1 MRKTVLTVMIV
12 LIGHVASF
20 AQQKGV
26 AVHGAENEW
35 EIETPTRAG
44 DARVETFLGRRALM
58 LRNNTHVIRK
68 GIELIDGVIEFDVAP
83 TDQGNFTAVLFRRDS
98 GQNHENVYLRAHK
111 SGNFDAIQ
119 YAPHI
124 KGSATWQ
131 IYPEFNTLAE
141 LPRNRWTHIRIEI
154 RGSGMKLFVNRSAAP
169 ALVVPR
175 LRGGTSKGAV
185 AFWAR
190 VNNQPES
197 WAAAISNVSIRPE
210 PPADQR
216 EAKIATPPPDVLT
229 AWEYSPPVKAQ
240 PAIELSIPQ
249 ITNWQPISVEE
260 SGLVNLTR
268 ALGRQPERS
277 TAYLRTR
284 ITAGARKTVA
294 LDLGFS
300 DEVTVFLNGKPVYSG
315 INAWESRY
323 PGFLAP
329 VKLGDQRIFLD
340 LHEGRNELVLAV
352 TDDQRFGWGIAA
364 AIEDRASITISKTG
378 ALQ

>member
-1 MRKTVLTVMIV
+1 MHKSLLMALIILLGHFAAFAPEKTVPVP
-12 LIGHVASF
+12 
-20 AQQKGV
+20 
-26 AVHGAENEW
+26 GAEDEW
-35 EIETPTRAG
+35 EIENSARAS
-44 DARVETFLGRRALM
+44 DARIETFLGRPALM

-68 GIELIDGVIEFDVAP
+68 GIELFDGVIEFDVAP
-83 TDQGNFTAVLFRRDS
+83 TDQGHFCAVLFRRDS
-98 GQNHENVYLRAHK
+98 AETHENVYLRAHK

-141 LPRNRWTHIRIEI
+141 LPRNRWTHIKIEV
-154 RGSGMKLFVNRSAAP
+154 RGSNMKLFVNQSADP

-190 VNNQPES
+190 VNGKPEI
-197 WAAAISNVSIRPE
+197 WAAAISNVSIQPVTPVKPGE
-210 PPADQR
+210 MAID
-216 EAKIATPPPDVLT
+216 APPPGVLT
-229 AWEYSPPVKAQ
+229 EWEHSAPVKAQ
-240 PAIELSIPQ
+240 PGPVLSVP
-249 ITNWQPISVEE
+249 PISEWRPITVEE

-268 ALGRQPERS
+268 SLGRQPDRS
-277 TAYLRTR
+277 TTYVRTA
-284 ITAGARKTVA
+284 ITSETGKMLP

-300 DEVTVFLNGKPVYSG
+300 DEVTVFLNGTPIYSG

-329 VKLGDQRIFLD
+329 VKLGDQRIY
-340 LHEGRNELVLAV
+340 LHLRTGRNDLVLAV
-352 TDDQRFGWGIAA
+352 TDDQRFGWGIVAR
-364 AIEDRASITISKTG
+364 IEDQKSISISRAGSR
-378 ALQ
+378 